1 MSGAMDMDINLI
13 RALVT
18 VVAMVSF
25 LAIVLWAYLPHRKGK
40 LDAEA
45 RRILEEADLVEKA
58 DL

>member
-1 MSGAMDMDINLI
+1 MTMDINLI

-18 VVAMVSF
+18 VAALTAF

-45 RRILEEADLVEKA
+45 RRILDEVDH
-58 DL
+58 